1 MGHKIIY
8 SFLFCVCV
16 EYCGTRAVPN
26 VETSD
31 YLITLGNKL
40 DPKINIMWTG
50 QLFFCAIICPLSFV
64 LIFQFVNCCQH
75 VLFHLAVVVKDID
88 S

>member
-8 SFLFCVCV
+8 SFFFCVCV

-50 QLFFCAIICPLSFV
+50 QLFFLCYYLPFVVCFDFSICELLSTCTVSFSSGGEG
-64 LIFQFVNCCQH
+64 H
-75 VLFHLAVVVKDID
+75 
-88 S
+88 